1 MHTIIDPVP
10 VELIKA
16 ELTPS
21 KKLEDTNKGHNEL
34 YIVTWQDSPNVVT
47 EIGRLR
53 EAAFREAGGSSGN
66 AVDLDEYD
74 KMEKP
79 YQQLIVWD
87 PDNEAII
94 GGYRFLLGTDAVFD
108 ENGQPMLASSHQF
121 RFSQKFIDEY
131 LPYVIELGRNFVSPA
146 YQSTRTGAKSIF
158 AMDNLWDG
166 LVAIIMKNPDVLY
179 FFGKITVY
187 PSYDHISRDLIY
199 HFLWKHFGDR
209 EELVRPWDDQA
220 LMPDSDPDLMNL
232 ILNKEDLLEDYKLLK
247 AAVRMRGVNIPPNVS
262 VYVSSTSQMM
272 MFGTA
277 VNRLMHNIED
287 TALLLPFDALYHDK
301 KKRHIGAYLRFFN
314 SGKRKKKE
322 EVVLDESEIENQMV
336 EHWLKMRSRKVKRL
350 LKKRDS
356 RDLVRE
362 AHQPPGNDDKGRRE

>member
-1 MHTIIDPVP
+1 MKKIIDPVP
-10 VELIKA
+10 VELLKA
-16 ELTPS
+16 ELTKA

-34 YIVTWQDSPNVVT
+34 YIVTWHDSPNVVT

-53 EAAFREAGGSSGN
+53 EITFREAGGSTGN
-66 AVDLDEYD
+66 EIDLDEYD

-79 YQQLIVWD
+79 YKHLIVWD

-94 GGYRFLLGTDAVFD
+94 GGYRFLFGSDAVLD
-108 ENGQPMLASSHQF
+108 SKGQPMLASSHQF

-131 LPYVIELGRNFVSPA
+131 LPYSIELGRNFVAPE
-146 YQSTRTGAKSIF
+146 YQSSKLGSKSIF

-166 LVAIIMKNPDVLY
+166 LIAVIMKNPGLLY
-179 FFGKITVY
+179 YFGKVTVY

-199 HFLWKHFGDR
+199 HYLWRHFGDK

-220 LMPDSDPDLMNL
+220 VMPDSDPALMDL
-232 ILNKEDLLEDYKLLK
+232 ILHKEDQVEDYKLLR

-262 VYVSSTSQMM
+262 AYVSATSQML

-287 TALLLPFDALYHDK
+287 TGILIPFDAIYHE
-301 KKRHIGAYLRFFN
+301 KKRRHVGAYLRFFRRRR
-314 SGKRKKKE
+314 RKNK
-322 EVVLDESEIENQMV
+322 EVVMNEAEIENEMI
-336 EHWLKMRSRKVKRL
+336 EHWLTMRNRKVKRM
-350 LKKRDS
+350 LKK
-356 RDLVRE
+356 
-362 AHQPPGNDDKGRRE
+362 AGRQF

>member
-1 MHTIIDPVP
+1 MNTIIDPVP
-10 VELIKA
+10 VKLIKA
-16 ELTPS
+16 ELTPD

-53 EAAFREAGGSSGN
+53 EAAFREAGGSTGN

-74 KMEKP
+74 KMETP
-79 YQQLIVWD
+79 YKQLIVWD

-94 GGYRFLLGTDAVFD
+94 GGYRFLLGSDAVFD
-108 ENGQPMLASSHQF
+108 EKGQPVLASSHQF
-121 RFSQKFIDEY
+121 RFTEKFIVDY
-131 LPYVIELGRNFVSPA
+131 LPYVIELGRNFVAPA
-146 YQSTRTGAKSIF
+146 YQSTRNGAKSIF

-166 LVAIIMKNPDVLY
+166 LVAIIMKNPNLLY
-179 FFGKITVY
+179 FFGKITIY

-199 HFLWKHFGDR
+199 HYLWKHFGDKDG
-209 EELVRPWDDQA
+209 LVRPWDDQA

-232 ILNKEDLLEDYKLLK
+232 ILNKNDLVEDYKLLK
-247 AAVRMRGVNIPPNVS
+247 AATRMRGVNIPPNVS

-287 TALLLPFDALYHDK
+287 SAILLPFDALYHEK
-301 KKRHIGAYLRFFN
+301 KSRHIAAYIRFSHSKDRGN
-314 SGKRKKKE
+314 
-322 EVVLDESEIENQMV
+322 VVLDEPEIENQMI
-336 EHWLKMRSRKVKRL
+336 EHWLSLRSRKVKKL

-356 RDLVRE
+356 RDK
-362 AHQPPGNDDKGRRE
+362 PGNDESGSRK

>member
-1 MHTIIDPVP
+1 MNSIIDPVP
-10 VELIKA
+10 VELLKA
-16 ELTPS
+16 ELTKS

-53 EAAFREAGGSSGN
+53 ELTFREAGGSTGN
-66 AVDLDEYD
+66 AIDLDEYD

-79 YQQLIVWD
+79 YKQLIVWD

-94 GGYRFLLGTDAVFD
+94 GGYRFFFGSDALFD
-108 ENGQPMLASSHQF
+108 EKGQPIMASSHQF

-131 LPYVIELGRNFVSPA
+131 LPHVLELGRNFVVPE
-146 YQSTRTGAKSIF
+146 YQSSKNGAKSIF

-166 LVAIIMKNPDVLY
+166 LVAIIMKNPNLLY
-179 FFGKITVY
+179 YFGKITIF

-199 HFLWKHFGDR
+199 HFFWKHFGDK

-220 LMPDSDPDLMNL
+220 ILPDSDPELMNL
-232 ILNKEDLLEDYKLLK
+232 IVNQDDLAEDYKLLK
-247 AAVRMRGVNIPPNVS
+247 MAARMRGVNVPPNVTAYIS
-262 VYVSSTSQMM
+262 ITAQML

-287 TALLLPFDALYHDK
+287 TAVLIPFDAIYNEK
-301 KKRHIGAYLRFFN
+301 KRRHIGAFIRFSN
-314 SGKRKKKE
+314 ARRHQNE
-322 EVVLDESEIENQMV
+322 MADNPEIEEQMI
-336 EHWLKMRSRKVKRL
+336 EDWLTKRFRKVKRL
-350 LKKRDS
+350 LKKT
-356 RDLVRE
+356 
-362 AHQPPGNDDKGRRE
+362 GRKL